1 MQRSS
6 QGTASRARLNCARFH
21 LATFRRGRLSIPR
34 NTGFPL
40 LEAEQTPP
48 LHFPRVSVRR
58 INESALVPRGKNV
71 IQRFEE
77 IETRHLLSILFHIY
91 YPIILGM
98 NWIII
103 LLIFSTRN
111 NCPLVERKKKPIDLL
126 CAFPTEINIYFH
138 FFGGGRNRS
147 MRWKIGKK
155 KKKKYKVRLFHSRWK
170 GSITNKGE
178 STLIRRGGGS
188 KARG

>member
-1 MQRSS
+1 MQRPS

-40 LEAEQTPP
+40 LEAERTPP

-91 YPIILGM
+91 YPSIIGNEL
-98 NWIII
+98 
-103 LLIFSTRN
+103 N
-111 NCPLVERKKKPIDLL
+111 NNTVNFFHAQQLSSRGEKKKANRFIMRVSHGNKYLFPLFRRREEPID
-126 CAFPTEINIYFH
+126 AMK
-138 FFGGGRNRS
+138 NR
-147 MRWKIGKK
+147 
-155 KKKKYKVRLFHSRWK
+155 
-170 GSITNKGE
+170 
-178 STLIRRGGGS
+178 
-188 KARG
+188 

>member
-21 LATFRRGRLSIPR
+21 LATFHRGRLSIPR

-48 LHFPRVSVRR
+48 LHFPRVSVQR
-58 INESALVPRGKNV
+58 INENALVPRGKKRRSTFRRNRNAPSSFYF
-71 IQRFEE
+71 IPY
-77 IETRHLLSILFHIY
+77 LLSYYIGNELNNNIVNFFHAQQ
-91 YPIILGM
+91 LSSRG
-98 NWIII
+98 
-103 LLIFSTRN
+103 RG
-111 NCPLVERKKKPIDLL
+111 ERKKKPIDLL

-147 MRWKIGKK
+147 MR
-155 KKKKYKVRLFHSRWK
+155 
-170 GSITNKGE
+170 
-178 STLIRRGGGS
+178 
-188 KARG
+188 

>member
-91 YPIILGM
+91 YPFIIGNEL
-98 NWIII
+98 
-103 LLIFSTRN
+103 N
-111 NCPLVERKKKPIDLL
+111 NNTVNFFHAQQLSSRGRGERKKKPIDLL

-147 MRWKIGKK
+147 MR
-155 KKKKYKVRLFHSRWK
+155 
-170 GSITNKGE
+170 
-178 STLIRRGGGS
+178 
-188 KARG
+188 

>member
-1 MQRSS
+1 MIIVPNGNYYDRDDASSRDLRISLPVGSIRVRTVRVQRACKGLPKE
-6 QGTASRARLNCARFH
+6 QRRLNCARFH

-40 LEAEQTPP
+40 LEAERTPP

-71 IQRFEE
+71 IQCFEE

-91 YPIILGM
+91 YPFIIGNEL
-98 NWIII
+98 
-103 LLIFSTRN
+103 N
-111 NCPLVERKKKPIDLL
+111 NNTVNFFHAQQLSSRGEKKKPIDLL

-147 MRWKIGKK
+147 MR
-155 KKKKYKVRLFHSRWK
+155 
-170 GSITNKGE
+170 
-178 STLIRRGGGS
+178 
-188 KARG
+188 